1 MQLSPAQVRVLGS
14 LIEKE
19 RATPD
24 NYPLT
29 MNGLLAAC
37 NQSTSRYPVV
47 SLNEPTVESAL
58 MNLRAEGLL
67 RVVHSRSNRAD
78 RYRHVLDE
86 ALELDETELA
96 VLAVLMLRGPQ
107 TAAEL
112 RTRTER
118 LHSFGDQEEVER
130 VLDALARRPEPLVRR
145 LERAAG
151 QKEAR
156 WAHLLGGEVV
166 EVAPPVGPDGSGLRG
181 PNALAGR
188 GPRTERLEAL
198 EAQVAA
204 LAAEVERLRDEHDAL
219 AAQLRDLLA

>member
-1 MQLSPAQVRVLGS
+1 MLLSPAQVRVLGS

-37 NQSTSRYPVV
+37 NQTTSRYPVV

-86 ALELDETELA
+86 ALELEGGELA

-118 LHSFGDQEEVER
+118 LHAFGDQDEVER
-130 VLDALARRPEPLVRR
+130 VLDALARRPEPLVTR
-145 LERAAG
+145 LERAPG

-156 WAHLLGGEVV
+156 WAHLLGGEVAG
-166 EVAPPVGPDGSGLRG
+166 VAPPVGPDTTART
-181 PNALAGR
+181 
-188 GPRTERLEAL
+188 PRTDRLDAL
-198 EAQVAA
+198 EVQVTA
-204 LAAEVERLRDEHDAL
+204 LAADVERLRADHDAL
-219 AAQLRDLLA
+219 TAQLRDLLA

>member
-37 NQSTSRYPVV
+37 NQTTSRHPVV

-86 ALELDETELA
+86 ALELDEAALA
-96 VLAVLMLRGPQ
+96 VLGVLMLRGPQ

-118 LHSFGDQEEVER
+118 LHTFVGQDEVER
-130 VLDALARRPEPLVRR
+130 VLDALARRPEPLVVR
-145 LERAAG
+145 LERAPA

-156 WAHLLGGEVV
+156 WAHLLGGQVV
-166 EVAPPVGPDGSGLRG
+166 DAAPPVAPDSSGRS
-181 PNALAGR
+181 
-188 GPRTERLEAL
+188 PRSERLEAL
-198 EAQVAA
+198 EADVTA
-204 LAAEVERLRDEHDAL
+204 LAAEVERLRAEHDAL
-219 AAQLRDLLA
+219 AAQLRELLA

>member
-1 MQLSPAQVRVLGS
+1 MLLSPAQVRVLGS

-37 NQSTSRYPVV
+37 NQTTSRYPVV

-58 MNLRAEGLL
+58 MNLRAEGRL

-86 ALELDETELA
+86 ALELEQGELA

-118 LHSFGDQEEVER
+118 LHTFGDQDDVER
-130 VLDALARRPEPLVRR
+130 VLDALARRPEPLVTR
-145 LERAAG
+145 LERAPG
-151 QKEAR
+151 QKETR
-156 WAHLLGGEVV
+156 WAHLLGGPLA
-166 EVAPPVGPDGSGLRG
+166 EVAPPVAPDTSAR
-181 PNALAGR
+181 A
-188 GPRTERLEAL
+188 PRSDRLDVL
-198 EAQVAA
+198 EAQVTA
-204 LAAEVERLRDEHDAL
+204 LTAEVERLRAEHDDL

>member
-1 MQLSPAQVRVLGS
+1 MQLTPAQVRVLGS

-37 NQSTSRYPVV
+37 NQTTSRYPVV
-47 SLNEPTVESAL
+47 NLNEPTVESAL

-86 ALELDETELA
+86 ALELSDAELA

-118 LHSFGDQEEVER
+118 LQTFADQEEVER
-130 VLDALARRPEPLVRR
+130 VLDALARRPEPLVAR
-145 LERAAG
+145 LERTPG

-156 WAHLLGGEVV
+156 WAHLLGGEITDV
-166 EVAPPVGPDGSGLRG
+166 PPPPSPDASGR
-181 PNALAGR
+181 AS
-188 GPRTERLEAL
+188 RTERLDAL
-198 EAQVAA
+198 EAAVAD
-204 LAAEVERLRDEHDAL
+204 LTAEVERLRAEHDAL
-219 AAQLRDLLA
+219 AAQLRKLLT